1 MKKILFLFLFSMM
14 LSGCAFDSTYHPDWI
29 FLDAPLDDF
38 EAPVGSTVP
47 VRAHS
52 DVNYP
57 AMQMIIE
64 VNGVGVGNLSVSQQ
78 SQDPPLYVG
87 TGSWT
92 ILSPGDYHLRVR
104 LQSGNSDDTTRE
116 VRIRAYLQPT
126 VAPLMPATTEPGLSV
141 SPLPPQLPALPT
153 DTFFPTLTVPPSP
166 TPLTPIEINFW
177 ANEME
182 IAKGSCTVLHWEVKH
197 ASLVTLNNGTV
208 AAQGKQKVCP
218 SENITYAL
226 RAQNA
231 GENVERSLVIKVTAP
246 AITVPAD
253 TSGPVIQQIQSS
265 YQKIYW
271 PSDCSP
277 AEVVISAMVNDASG
291 VKSVSL
297 FYRVVDGKRQGE
309 WREKKMNLT
318 STNTY
323 AITLLAKDF
332 QASLNPPV
340 ESGSVAGLQYYILAI
355 DSLNNRNQSKP
366 YADIELDYCLY

>member
-38 EAPVGSTVP
+38 EAPVGSAVP

-153 DTFFPTLTVPPSP
+153 YTLFPTLTVPPSP

-182 IAKGSCTVLHWEVKH
+182 IAKGSCTFLHWEVKH